1 MKRSIVF
8 YPPCIITVQRL
19 VIMSGYWD
27 PHMERMP
34 LKDLHALQED
44 RLKSITRYVYDH
56 SAFYR
61 QRFKEAGVTPDDIKQ
76 LSDLAK
82 LPFTRK
88 VDLRNTYPT
97 GMFSLPMSRVV
108 RYHVSS
114 GTTGKPTVVGY
125 TRDDIEMWSESLAR
139 AFTSIGLGRDDVI
152 QIGYGYGLFTGGL
165 GAHYGA
171 ERIGATVLPTGTG
184 NTERQIELMQD
195 LGTTAIACTPSYFL
209 HMIEVAEKMGVSIRD
224 DTKLKT
230 GIFGAEPWSL
240 ETRKR
245 IETATG
251 INAYDIYGTSE
262 ISGPLFTECQD
273 KNGIHVW
280 ADMFLT
286 EVIDPKTG
294 EQLEDGERGELVF
307 TTLNKWAL
315 PLIRYRIGDLSVLD
329 SEPCS
334 CGRTH
339 PRILRILGRTDD
351 MLIIRGI
358 NVFPSQV
365 ESVLMRIPEVGDHYM
380 IEVDRKGPL
389 DIMTVRVEVTESGF
403 SDKIG
408 DLMVLKKR
416 VAKELKG
423 VLNIAA
429 DVDLV
434 EPGTLPRSMGKAQRV
449 IDKRKV

>member
-1 MKRSIVF
+1 
-8 YPPCIITVQRL
+8 
-19 VIMSGYWD
+19 
-27 PHMERMP
+27 MP
-34 LKDLHALQED
+34 IEDLHALQED
-44 RLKSITRYVYDH
+44 RLKSIVRYVYDH

-61 QRFKEAGVTPDDIKQ
+61 RKFDEAGVEPGDIQ
-76 LSDLAK
+76 CLADITK
-82 LPFTRK
+82 LPFTK
-88 VDLRNTYPT
+88 KIDLRDNYPT
-97 GMFSLPMSRVV
+97 GMFSAPKSQVV

-125 TRDDIEMWSESLAR
+125 TKGDIETWSESLAR
-139 AFTSIGLGRDDVI
+139 ALTSIGLSHDDVV
-152 QIGYGYGLFTGGL
+152 QVGYGYGLFTGGL
-165 GAHYGA
+165 GLHYGA
-171 ERIGATVLPTGTG
+171 ERIGAAVLPVGVG

-209 HMIEVAEKMGVSIRD
+209 HIMEVAEKMGISIRN
-224 DTKLKT
+224 DTQLKV

-245 IETATG
+245 IEDNTG

-262 ISGPLFTECQD
+262 ISGPLFTECYE
-273 KNGIHVW
+273 KKGIHVW
-280 ADMFLT
+280 GDMFLT

-294 EQLEDGERGELVF
+294 EHVPDGERGELVF
-307 TTLNKWAL
+307 TTLHKFAL
-315 PLIRYRIGDLSVLD
+315 PLIRYRIGDLSIMTN
-329 SEPCS
+329 EPCE

-339 PRILRILGRTDD
+339 PRIMRILGRTDD

-365 ESVLMRIPEVGDHYM
+365 ESVLMNIPEVGDHWE
-380 IEVDRKGPL
+380 IVVDRKGPL
-389 DIMTVRVEVTESGF
+389 DMMTVRVELTESGF

-408 DLMVLKKR
+408 DLMKLKKK

-429 DVDLV
+429 EVDLV
-434 EPGTLPRSMGKAQRV
+434 EPGTIPRSMGKAKRV
-449 IDKRKV
+449 TDNRKV

>member
-1 MKRSIVF
+1 
-8 YPPCIITVQRL
+8 
-19 VIMSGYWD
+19 MSGYWD
-27 PHMERMP
+27 PHIERMP
-34 LKDLHALQED
+34 LEDLHALQED
-44 RLKSITRYVYDH
+44 RLKSVVRYVYDH

-61 QRFKEAGVTPDDIKQ
+61 RKFDEAGVKPEDIKT
-76 LSDLAK
+76 LADVVK

-88 VDLRNTYPT
+88 SDLRDNYPT
-97 GMFSLPMSRVV
+97 GMFSAHKSQVV

-125 TRDDIEMWSESLAR
+125 TKGDIETWSESLAR
-139 AFTSIGLGRDDVI
+139 AFTSIGLGPDDVV
-152 QIGYGYGLFTGGL
+152 QVGYGYGLFTGGL

-171 ERIGATVLPTGTG
+171 ERIGAAVLPVGTG

-209 HMIEVAEKMGVSIRD
+209 HIMEVAEKMGVSIKK
-224 DTKLKT
+224 DTQLKA

-245 IETATG
+245 IEDATG
-251 INAYDIYGTSE
+251 IRAYDIYGTSE
-262 ISGPLFTECQD
+262 ISGPLFTECHVQ
-273 KNGIHVW
+273 KGIHVW
-280 ADMFLT
+280 ADMFLI

-294 EQLEDGERGELVF
+294 EPVPEGETGELVF
-307 TTLNKWAL
+307 TTLHKYAL
-315 PLIRYRIGDLSVLD
+315 PLIRYRIGDLSIMT
-329 SEPCS
+329 SEPCE

-365 ESVLMRIPEVGDHYM
+365 ESVLMRIPEVGDHWE
-380 IEVDRKGPL
+380 IIVDRKGPL
-389 DIMTVRVEVTESGF
+389 DMMTVRVELTETGF

-408 DLMVLKKR
+408 DLMKLKKR
-416 VAKELKG
+416 VSKELKG

-429 DVDLV
+429 EVDLV
-434 EPGTLPRSMGKAQRV
+434 EPGTIPRSMGKAKRV
-449 IDKRKV
+449 TDNRKI